1 MFKRALSLVF
11 ALALFTEPSLA
22 MDSEK
27 MLLALNLS
35 RVKTWS
41 AEVLTHTDLNAEFD
55 NILNHSVTNS
65 DISASA
71 AILGS
76 KLDLAI
82 PGVIGATTPAAG
94 TFTALTINGNTI
106 IGNAA
111 ADTLHIF
118 ANTITAEGATDDTI
132 EHIVTF
138 TDPTS
143 SDKTLT
149 IPNASSVTLPT
160 GAVFFMVTGT
170 CPAGTTNVS
179 ATYADK
185 FIKIN
190 ATAGTSSAGVFTSTS
205 ASTDP
210 GGDAHT
216 HTVTASLNGAGGGA
230 TCPQVHTSQTCDNS
244 FTTNSTGS
252 GNAHTHT
259 TASATTNEPSS
270 ITMILC
276 QVS

>member
-94 TFTALTINGNTI
+94 TFTNMTINGNTI

-138 TDPTS
+138 TDPTV

-160 GAVFFMVTGT
+160 GAAFFMITGS
-170 CPAGTTNVS
+170 CPAGTTDS
-179 ATYADK
+179 TSTYSDK
-185 FIKIN
+185 FMRIN
-190 ATAGTSSAGVFTSTS
+190 ATGGSTGGADTHTHAAGSYVGPSHSHGGATGGVSFGGGGSLTAGALDTAHTHSISADGTGAVTGTS
-205 ASTDP
+205 AS
-210 GGDAHT
+210 GD
-216 HTVTASLNGAGGGA
+216 N
-230 TCPQVHTSQTCDNS
+230 
-244 FTTNSTGS
+244 
-252 GNAHTHT
+252 
-259 TASATTNEPSS
+259 
-270 ITMILC
+270 
-276 QVS
+276 